1 MLPFWN
7 FIRDNKWVIR
17 YQWSFEVLGTEKM
30 RATYN
35 TTSSKVHT
43 MHHIPSTTFF
53 FVDPLYDHTH
63 SLTSKLLDFHEK
75 RKTFSSSFSRL
86 TFFTKNGEWFKNHER
101 KNRVWVQVFVC
112 LCAVAIKLLL
122 LKTTILSKF
131 CYVYHFLPLTNS
143 LLLIHTFML
152 GTCT

>member
-1 MLPFWN
+1 MGYTVSGKHW
-7 FIRDNKWVIR
+7 
-17 YQWSFEVLGTEKM
+17 VLGTEKM

-75 RKTFSSSFSRL
+75 RKTFSSPFSRL
-86 TFFTKNGEWFKNHER
+86 AFFTKNGE
-101 KNRVWVQVFVC
+101 
-112 LCAVAIKLLL
+112 
-122 LKTTILSKF
+122 
-131 CYVYHFLPLTNS
+131 
-143 LLLIHTFML
+143 
-152 GTCT
+152 